1 MGVFPTVSRI
11 VSTIRG
17 GPGAFAA
24 CGGVRDS
31 VSDVFFGI
39 ISGLGVGTRDAK
51 SYDATVPGDL
61 GQGGNC
67 GGGTLRRRRYGP
79 VGSGGSGAA
88 TTGRWAPISA
98 RLRCAPA
105 PRRNR
110 RAW

>member
-11 VSTIRG
+11 VSTIGG

-31 VSDVFFGI
+31 VSAVFFGI

-67 GGGTLRRRRYGP
+67 GGGTLAAPPLRAGGQRRTPETPATPLRA
-79 VGSGGSGAA
+79 GGHRFQQGFDV
-88 TTGRWAPISA
+88 PQ
-98 RLRCAPA
+98 
-105 PRRNR
+105 
-110 RAW
+110 